1 MPAMLLPIVL
11 LASQAVAPG
20 ASSFVVDHQPVA
32 CVVSGKHPQMTAVAP
47 AGADIGAARVYFRGD
62 SAEWYSVSMKIDGTS
77 LEGVLPAPT
86 KKLREFH
93 YYVEATSRDMRVART
108 PDVTARVV
116 SSNAECKNGV
126 VAAVTTVTSLLVQGP
141 AGAAAVPAG
150 FAPSGLVAAG
160 VGGGISATTVVV
172 AGAAVAGAGA
182 VAATQLG
189 GDNADSAG
197 GTGNSRAAS
206 YSGPYSAEQ
215 TFNLPSGCRFVE
227 QRTMNLTVEIP
238 QGGSGRGQY
247 FMDGNGR
254 AVVSASNCSGVVTG
268 TVGAFGINGG
278 TFSASGSA
286 VTFSETSNPSPTLTR
301 SFSFQG
307 TVSGNTIQ
315 GTATLT
321 ERASDN
327 GVTATSTVSLTLTR
341 R

>member
-1 MPAMLLPIVL
+1 
-11 LASQAVAPG
+11 
-20 ASSFVVDHQPVA
+20 
-32 CVVSGKHPQMTAVAP
+32 
-47 AGADIGAARVYFRGD
+47 
-62 SAEWYSVSMKIDGTS
+62 
-77 LEGVLPAPT
+77 
-86 KKLREFH
+86 
-93 YYVEATSRDMRVART
+93 
-108 PDVTARVV
+108 
-116 SSNAECKNGV
+116 
-126 VAAVTTVTSLLVQGP
+126 
-141 AGAAAVPAG
+141 
-150 FAPSGLVAAG
+150 
-160 VGGGISATTVVV
+160 
-172 AGAAVAGAGA
+172 
-182 VAATQLG
+182 
-189 GDNADSAG
+189 
-197 GTGNSRAAS
+197 
-206 YSGPYSAEQ
+206 
-215 TFNLPSGCRFVE
+215 
-227 QRTMNLTVEIP
+227 MNLTVEIP

-327 GVTATSTVSLTLTR
+327 GVTATSMVSLTLTR